1 MTTPTNTRKRRTN
14 SVDGSVSKS
23 TRIKREGVV
32 EQSTEPLHQ
41 PAQFTSEPA
50 YVSVGQKVT
59 IQPVQYEPIQCSIQ
73 ITIPCEA
80 TPEAIDKAA
89 AWASKKVDALLKEE
103 LTKATAGV

>member
-1 MTTPTNTRKRRTN
+1 MSQEALGLPRDF
-14 SVDGSVSKS
+14 S
-23 TRIKREGVV
+23 
-32 EQSTEPLHQ
+32 Q
-41 PAQFTSEPA
+41 EPA

-80 TPEAIDKAA
+80 TPAAIEKAKE
-89 AWASKKVDALLKEE
+89 WASKKVDEYLQEE